1 MVSYRKIIVAIF
13 LLSFVVFVALFGS
26 LPAFRKTP
34 IGYMNRLIWIKI
46 PGLLLSADRLISGG
60 RCALFLKKSG
70 HYLMNENHPLVLIF
84 YMAVVIIAE
93 ILFVPAAW
101 PRLSSS
107 HRLAAVVTIA
117 IPFIT
122 TFKSVSSTSSVITK
136 DNLHSQ
142 LRHYPYDHVLFHPGK
157 MCRTCQMVKPARSK
171 HCRICKVCVAKQDHH
186 CIWVMNCL
194 GRGNYVYFIGM
205 ILSLA
210 VLLSYGAYLCYLLL
224 DDTLQDV
231 LIRRSAGIET
241 RSHWTVGRTYV
252 QRFDLWTWAFT
263 EDVRIGSVGL
273 LALFTAPL
281 AWGLFLYHVYLIWAG
296 TTTNESFK
304 WEEWKEDVADGFVYK
319 DGLAPPFRNKSDD
332 ADTDPEIFWPV
343 SSSQRLI
350 NKVSQQPWRKED
362 DIDMQRTGWVRV
374 QSLKEVDNIYDLGF
388 VDNLRDIFRTS

>member
-1 MVSYRKIIVAIF
+1 
-13 LLSFVVFVALFGS
+13 
-26 LPAFRKTP
+26 
-34 IGYMNRLIWIKI
+34 
-46 PGLLLSADRLISGG
+46 
-60 RCALFLKKSG
+60 
-70 HYLMNENHPLVLIF
+70 
-84 YMAVVIIAE
+84 MAVVIIAE

-107 HRLAAVVTIA
+107 HRLAAIIVIA
-117 IPFIT
+117 VPFIT
-122 TFKSVSSTSSVITK
+122 TFQSVSSTSSVITQ
-136 DNLHSQ
+136 DNLNSQ

-194 GRGNYVYFIGM
+194 GRGNYVYFISM

-210 VLLSYGAYLCYLLL
+210 ILLSYGTYLCYLLL

-231 LIRRSAGIET
+231 LVRRSAGMET
-241 RSHWTVGRTYV
+241 RSHWTVGRTYR

-263 EDVRIGSVGL
+263 GDVRIGAVGL

-319 DGLAPPFRNKSDD
+319 NGPAIPTGRKHN
-332 ADTDPEIFWPV
+332 DTITGSKFSSPI

-350 NKVSQQPWRKED
+350 NKVSQQPWSREND
-362 DIDMQRTGWVRV
+362 LDMQRTGWVRV
-374 QSLKEVDNIYDLGF
+374 LSMKEVDNIYDLGF
-388 VDNLRDIFRTS
+388 MNNLKDIFHTS